1 MTNKP
6 SKPIGLFDIPS
17 NQKVIGQEKFL
28 KAFEKILNHG
38 GYAQGPECAE
48 LDTQLANYSGVK
60 HCATCSSGTDALI
73 LGLMAW
79 DVKAGDAVFVPSFT
93 FVATAEAV
101 AFLGATPVFV
111 DSNPET
117 WNMDVAD
124 LKKAIAEVKSEG
136 KLTPKAIIS
145 VDIFGNP
152 ANYSEI
158 HAIAKEN
165 NMKYMSD
172 AAQSY
177 GAVYNSKKVGH
188 ADIADITA
196 TSFYPTKPLGCY
208 GDGGAV
214 FTNCDEELS
223 IIKSCRVHGSNP
235 EDKYD
240 NARLGMT
247 ARMDSFQAAV
257 LIEKLK
263 VFDEELSNREKIGRY
278 YEANLSSAFQTQK
291 VLDNCVSAYAIYT
304 ILVDNRAELQDHLKE
319 CGIPFAN
326 FYPRP
331 VHTQTAY
338 THYNKRS
345 LPVCEKMASRVL
357 SIPMHPYLTKE
368 EQDYIIECLN
378 SFASKTKA
386 A

>member
-1 MTNKP
+1 MNKP

-17 NQKVIGQEKFL
+17 NQKKIGQAKFL
-28 KAFEKILNHG
+28 TAFEKILNHG
-38 GYAQGPECAE
+38 GYAQGPECGE
-48 LDTQLANYSGVK
+48 LDQQLAKYSNVK
-60 HCATCSSGTDALI
+60 HCATCSSGTDALV

-79 DVKAGDAVFVPSFT
+79 EIKPGDAVFVPSFT

-101 AFLGATPVFV
+101 AFMGATPIFV

-117 WNMDVAD
+117 WNMDVED
-124 LKKAIAEVKSEG
+124 LKKAIAEVKAEG

-152 ANYSEI
+152 AHYDEI
-158 HAIAKEN
+158 HAIAKAN

-177 GAVYNSKKVGH
+177 GAIYKGKKIGD
-188 ADIADITA
+188 ASLSDITA

-214 FTNCDEELS
+214 FTNSDEELS
-223 IIKSCRVHGSNP
+223 IIKSCRVHGSSP

-240 NARLGMT
+240 NVRLGMT
-247 ARMDSFQAAV
+247 GRMDSFQAAV

-263 VFDEELSNREKIGRY
+263 VFDEELKDRERIGKY
-278 YEANLSSAFQTQK
+278 YSANLSPKFKTQK

-304 ILVDNRAELQDHLKE
+304 ILTDKKDALQDWLKE

-338 THYNKRS
+338 KANNKRS
-345 LPVCEKMASRVL
+345 LPICEEMAKKVV

-368 EQDYIIECLN
+368 EQDYIISCMN
-378 SFASKTKA
+378 KFAEKN
-386 A
+386 

>member
-6 SKPIGLFDIPS
+6 AKPIGLFDIPS
-17 NQKVIGQEKFL
+17 QQKAIGQDKFL

-38 GYAQGPECAE
+38 GYAQGPETVE
-48 LDTQLANYSGVK
+48 LDSKLAQYSGIK

-101 AFLGATPVFV
+101 AFVGATPVFV
-111 DSNPET
+111 DSNPDT
-117 WNMDVAD
+117 WNIDVED
-124 LKKAIAEVKSEG
+124 LKKAVAEVKKEG

-145 VDIFGNP
+145 VDIFGSP
-152 ANYSEI
+152 ADHDAIYK
-158 HAIAKEN
+158 IAKEN

-177 GAVYNSKKVGH
+177 GAVYKGKKVGNTEL
-188 ADIADITA
+188 ADITA
-196 TSFYPTKPLGCY
+196 TSFYPTKPLACY

-214 FTNCDEELS
+214 LCESDSELA

-240 NARLGMT
+240 NSRLGMT

-257 LIEKLK
+257 LIEKLS
-263 VFDEELSNREKIGRY
+263 VFDKELDNREKIGKY
-278 YEANLSSAFQTQK
+278 YTKNLSSAYKTQK

-304 ILVDNRAELQDHLKE
+304 ILVEDKDALQNWLKE

-338 THYNKRS
+338 KHYNKRH
-345 LPVCEKMASRVL
+345 LPVCEKMATKVV

-378 SFASKTKA
+378 TFADKTKA

>member
-6 SKPIGLFDIPS
+6 SKSICLFDIPS
-17 NQKVIGQEKFL
+17 NQKAIGQENFL
-28 KAFEKILNHG
+28 NAFEKILNHG

-48 LDTQLANYSGVK
+48 LDTKLASYSGTK

-73 LGLMAW
+73 LALMAW
-79 DVKAGDAVFVPSFT
+79 EVKAGDAVFVPSFT

-111 DSNPET
+111 DSNTET

-124 LKKAIAEVKSEG
+124 LKKAIAEVKAQG

-158 HAIAKEN
+158 HAVAKEN
-165 NMKYMSD
+165 NMKYLSD

-177 GAVYNSKKVGH
+177 GAVYEGKKVGH
-188 ADIADITA
+188 STLADMTA

-214 FTNCDEELS
+214 FCNTDEELALV
-223 IIKSCRVHGSNP
+223 KSCRVHGSST

-240 NARLGMT
+240 NVRLGLT

-257 LIEKLK
+257 VMQKLT
-263 VFDEELSNREKIGRY
+263 VFDDELKNREKIGKY
-278 YEANLSSAFQTQK
+278 YSANLDSSFKTQK
-291 VLDNCVSAYAIYT
+291 VLNNCVSAYAIYT
-304 ILVDNRAELQDHLKE
+304 ILADNKAELQDWLKE

-338 THYNKRS
+338 KSYNTRS
-345 LPVCEKMASRVL
+345 LPVCESMASKVL
-357 SIPMHPYLTKE
+357 SLPMHPYLTTE
-368 EQDYIIECLN
+368 EQDYIISCLN
-378 SFASKTKA
+378 SFAQKTKA

>member
-17 NQKVIGQEKFL
+17 QQKAIGQQKFL
-28 KAFEKILNHG
+28 SAFEKILNHG
-38 GYAQGPECAE
+38 GYAQGPETVE
-48 LDTQLANYSGVK
+48 LDNKLAEYSNIK

-79 DVKAGDAVFVPSFT
+79 EVKAGDAVFVPSFT

-101 AFLGATPVFV
+101 AFVGATPVFV
-111 DSNPET
+111 DSDPET
-117 WNMDVAD
+117 WNMDPKD
-124 LKKAIAEVKSEG
+124 LQKAIDEVKKEG
-136 KLTPKAIIS
+136 KLNLKAVIS
-145 VDIFGNP
+145 VDIFGAP
-152 ANYSEI
+152 AAHDEI
-158 HAIAKEN
+158 YKIAKTN

-177 GAVYNSKKVGH
+177 GAVYKGKRVGN
-188 ADIADITA
+188 AELADITA
-196 TSFYPTKPLGCY
+196 TSFYPTKPLACY

-214 FTNCDEELS
+214 LCNTDEELA

-240 NARLGMT
+240 NVRLGMT

-257 LIEKLK
+257 LLEKLT
-263 VFDEELSNREKIGRY
+263 VFNQELADRERIGKY
-278 YEANLSSAFQTQK
+278 YTENLNSAYKTQK
-291 VLDNCVSAYAIYT
+291 VLDNTISAYAIYT
-304 ILVDNRAELQDHLKE
+304 ILVNNRDELQNWLKE

-338 THYNKRS
+338 KHYNNRS
-345 LPVCEKMASRVL
+345 LPVCEAMASKVL

-378 SFASKTKA
+378 TFASKTKA

>member
-17 NQKVIGQEKFL
+17 NQKAIGQEKFL

-38 GYAQGPECAE
+38 GYAQGPETVE
-48 LDTQLANYSGVK
+48 LDAKLAEYSNTK
-60 HCATCSSGTDALI
+60 YCATCSSGTDALI
-73 LGLMAW
+73 LALMAW
-79 DVKAGDAVFVPSFT
+79 EIKTGDAVFVPSFT

-111 DSNPET
+111 DSNPDT
-117 WNMDVAD
+117 WNMDVND
-124 LKKAIAEVKSEG
+124 LKKAIEEVKKEG

-145 VDIFGNP
+145 VDIFGSP
-152 ANYSEI
+152 ADFDEI
-158 HAIAKEN
+158 YKVAKAN
-165 NMKYMSD
+165 NMKYMND

-177 GAVYNSKKVGH
+177 GAVYKGKKVGN
-188 ADIADITA
+188 AALADITA

-214 FTNCDEELS
+214 LCNTDEELS
-223 IIKSCRVHGSNP
+223 LIKSCRVHGSNP
-235 EDKYD
+235 NDKYD
-240 NARLGMT
+240 NVRLGLT

-257 LIEKLK
+257 ILEKLT
-263 VFDEELSNREKIGRY
+263 VFDKELANRERIGRY
-278 YEANLSSAFQTQK
+278 YEKNLSSAYKTQK
-291 VLDNCVSAYAIYT
+291 VLDNCTSAYAIYT
-304 ILVDNRAELQDHLKE
+304 ILTENREELQNWLKE

-338 THYNKRS
+338 QYCNTRS
-345 LPVCEKMASRVL
+345 LPVCEAMASKVV
-357 SIPMHPYLTKE
+357 SIPMHPYLTVE
-368 EQDYIIECLN
+368 EQDYIIECMN
-378 SFASKTKA
+378 TFASKTKA